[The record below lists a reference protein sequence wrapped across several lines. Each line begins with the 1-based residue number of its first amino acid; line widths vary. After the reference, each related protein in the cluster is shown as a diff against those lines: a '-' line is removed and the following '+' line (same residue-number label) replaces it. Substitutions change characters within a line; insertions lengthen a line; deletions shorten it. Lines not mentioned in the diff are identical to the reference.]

1 MTVMLWL
8 FSMLEQNMRYIT
20 VGSENIFPEVEKHPH
35 IAPYNTRQL
44 PQAGGGQH
52 RTEGTGKTYD
62 DRKE

>member
-1 MTVMLWL
+1 
-8 FSMLEQNMRYIT
+8 MLEQNMRYIT

-44 PQAGGGQH
+44 PQAEGGQH